1 MHEYYL
7 QKIKSFEGF
16 TAEAKWDYAQ
26 FTNGFG
32 TKARYDGERIDRIE
46 AEARFR
52 AEIEEARAIV
62 ERHAGNWDEGTR
74 AALTSLTFN
83 TGTRWISS
91 GLGEAVRNGD
101 PALLRERFF
110 AYHKARGEV
119 LPGLVERR
127 LAELEWIGSQTAPPA
142 AGVEAASASPRVADS
157 TSGREADH
165 GGVVLSPASAQFLS
179 RPGPA
184 AAPTAAAVIDEPRA
198 SPMRPE
204 QGDDGHP
211 ALRELARALSWYELL
226 VRLTSLTGDHD
237 RSSIGAHDAG
247 TARNEASTI

>member
-1 MHEYYL
+1 MHSFYL
-7 QKIKSFEGF
+7 DAIRNFEGY
-16 TAEAKWDYAQ
+16 TPQASWDYAQ
-26 FTNGFG
+26 FSNGYG
-32 TKARYDGERIDRIE
+32 TKARHDGERIDRIE
-46 AEARFR
+46 AETRFR

-110 AYHKARGEV
+110 AYHKARGDV

-127 LAELEWIGSQTAPPA
+127 LAELEWIGSPTAPPA
-142 AGVEAASASPRVADS
+142 AGAEAASASPRVAAS
-157 TSGREADH
+157 TGGGEADR
-165 GGVVLSPASAQFLS
+165 GSVVVPPASAQSPS
-179 RPGPA
+179 RADPA
-184 AAPTAAAVIDEPRA
+184 AAPTAAAAIDEPRV

-204 QGDDGHP
+204 PGDGGHP
-211 ALRELARALSWYELL
+211 TLRELAAALSWYELL

-237 RSSIGAHDAG
+237 RPSMSGHGAG